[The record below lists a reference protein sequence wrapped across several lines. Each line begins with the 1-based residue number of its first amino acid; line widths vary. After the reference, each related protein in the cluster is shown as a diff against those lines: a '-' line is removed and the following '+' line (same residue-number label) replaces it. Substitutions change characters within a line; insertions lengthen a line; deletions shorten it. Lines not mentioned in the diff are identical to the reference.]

1 MEWKHYGGNDVPVEL
16 GTVTVQAQHWTK
28 SKQMWLNILTVL
40 AALLSY
46 FAALPEL
53 EHVARWAVIALG
65 GVNIILTF
73 LRKEP
78 INGTHDTVRLQR
90 AEPYIGGEPEV

>member
-1 MEWKHYGGNDVPVEL
+1 MTHFEP
-16 GTVTVQAQHWTK
+16 GTVAVQAQHWSH

-53 EHVARWAVIALG
+53 EEYARWAVIALG
-65 GVNIILTF
+65 GVNIVLTF

-78 INGTHDTVRLQR
+78 INGTHDTIRLQR
-90 AEPYIGGEPEV
+90 AEPYIGGEPEL

>member
-1 MEWKHYGGNDVPVEL
+1 MTHFEP
-16 GTVTVQAQHWTK
+16 GTVAVQAQHWSQ

-53 EHVARWAVIALG
+53 EDVGRWAVIALG
-65 GVNIILTF
+65 AVNIVLTF

-78 INGTHDTVRLQR
+78 IAGTADSVRLQR
-90 AEPYIGGEPEV
+90 ASPYVGGEPEL